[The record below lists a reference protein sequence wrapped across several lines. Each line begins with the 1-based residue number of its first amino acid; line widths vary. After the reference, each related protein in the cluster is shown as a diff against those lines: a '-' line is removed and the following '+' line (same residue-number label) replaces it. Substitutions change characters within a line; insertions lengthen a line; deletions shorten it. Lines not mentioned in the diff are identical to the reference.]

1 MCNYVYKKKIF
12 KFLGRNVLQNVYRR
26 ATTYIH
32 KYKVFNEF
40 KFTSSLALINT
51 EFRIL
56 IF

>member
-12 KFLGRNVLQNVYRR
+12 KFLGRNVLQNVCRR